1 MRKILEQER
10 VGKFI
15 SKSIISYPIFLFFSS
30 LFRSYKRVYLYT
42 LVFLDANLS
51 ISRKNSQILILHR
64 IFDSIQHYNGP
75 PPMSSPKKL
84 IRSGNIQMQQTITFL
99 HSTSRIYFQM
109 CILHIYIYTTIYIF
123 ECTFVGPYNSSKT
136 LPAHSV

>member
-1 MRKILEQER
+1 MFFVDYTMYLYKIWVQNEWKNIWIYHSWMRKILEQER

-30 LFRSYKRVYLYT
+30 LCRRYKRVYLYT

-51 ISRKNSQILILHR
+51 ISRKNSQILILNR
-64 IFDSIQHYNGP
+64 IFDSIQHYSGP

-99 HSTSRIYFQM
+99 HSTSRIYF
-109 CILHIYIYTTIYIF
+109 
-123 ECTFVGPYNSSKT
+123 
-136 LPAHSV
+136 

>member
-1 MRKILEQER
+1 MFFVDYTMYLYKIWVQNEWKNIWIYHSWMRKILEQER

-51 ISRKNSQILILHR
+51 ISRKNSQILLLHR
-64 IFDSIQHYNGP
+64 IFDSIQLYNGP

-99 HSTSRIYFQM
+99 HSTSRIYF
-109 CILHIYIYTTIYIF
+109 
-123 ECTFVGPYNSSKT
+123 
-136 LPAHSV
+136 

>member
-1 MRKILEQER
+1 MFFVDYTMYLYKIWVQNEWKNIWIYHSWMRKILEQER

-30 LFRSYKRVYLYT
+30 LCRRYKRVYLYT

-51 ISRKNSQILILHR
+51 ISRKNSQILLLHR
-64 IFDSIQHYNGP
+64 IFDSIQLYNGP

-99 HSTSRIYFQM
+99 HSTSRIYF
-109 CILHIYIYTTIYIF
+109 
-123 ECTFVGPYNSSKT
+123 
-136 LPAHSV
+136 